1 MQLALFPERVDPK
14 LAPTNLRS
22 KYHPIHRWAN
32 FIAGYTPEFV
42 SECARDADLKRGD
55 VVLDPFAGLGTTL
68 TQALLDGF
76 SAVGYEV
83 NPFFH
88 ELATAKIQAAA
99 GRVSP
104 DEVFE
109 VLESSSA
116 FAGDL
121 GNMFGEDA
129 LKFLKKMFAEDDF
142 RMLAGARRAEMVVP
156 EADRP
161 LFRLVVSR
169 VMELVCLSQ
178 TDGVYKAPTT
188 RKLGKSFKLALAE
201 IRRDVLT
208 DCQDI
213 LPKPDLTAE
222 LILAPACQL
231 SGSRRAT
238 ASLCITSPPYL
249 NNFDYAEMSRMELYF
264 WGYARTWSEITE
276 RVRSQMIV
284 NTTTAPSHLKHA
296 HLKFAAKLP
305 ESERKFLTPI
315 VAQLRERRIQKAGKK
330 DYFALVYPYFAQL
343 LEVLQGC
350 HRVLKPESPI
360 HVIIGDSFLYGIHIP
375 AGDICRRLMEVAG
388 FDSLEQVLL
397 RTRGERWIL
406 AKREGAGTPIG
417 EYHIYG
423 RRA

>member
-1 MQLALFPERVDPK
+1 MQLALFPEKIDRKV
-14 LAPTNLRS
+14 APTNLRS
-22 KYHPIHRWAN
+22 NRHPIHRWAN
-32 FIAGYTPEFV
+32 FIAGYSPEFV
-42 SECARDADLKRGD
+42 SECARDAGLNRGD

-76 SAVGYEV
+76 SAVGYEA

-88 ELATAKIQAAA
+88 ELATAKIHAAT
-99 GRVSP
+99 GRISP
-104 DEVFE
+104 GDVFA
-109 VLESSSA
+109 VLESTSEY
-116 FAGDL
+116 G
-121 GNMFGEDA
+121 GNLSDIFSEDA
-129 LKFLKKMFAEDDF
+129 LKFLKKMFANDDF
-142 RMLAGARRAEMVVP
+142 RMLAGARRAENLVS

-169 VMELVCLSQ
+169 IMEAVCLSQ

-188 RKLGKSFKLALAE
+188 RKAGKPFKVALVE
-201 IRRDVLT
+201 LRRDVLT

-222 LILAPACQL
+222 LVLGPASQL
-231 SGSRRAT
+231 GKGRPST

-249 NNFDYAEMSRMELYF
+249 NNFDYAEMTRMELYF
-264 WGYARTWSEITE
+264 WGYARSWSEITE

-284 NTTTAPSHLKHA
+284 NTTTAPSDLKRQ
-296 HLKFAAKLP
+296 HLKFATKLP
-305 ESERKFLTPI
+305 EGEREFLAPI
-315 VAQLRERRIQKAGKK
+315 VAQLRERRDQKAGKK

-350 HRVLKPESPI
+350 HRVLKSESPI
-360 HVIIGDSFLYGIHIP
+360 HVIIGDSYLYGIHIP
-375 AGDICRRLMEVAG
+375 AGDICRRLLEVAG
-388 FDSLEQVLL
+388 FDSLQQVLL

-423 RRA
+423 RRN

>member
-1 MQLALFPERVDPK
+1 MQLALFPETIDRK
-14 LAPTNLRS
+14 IAPTNLRS
-22 KYHPIHRWAN
+22 NSHPIHRWAN

-42 SECARDADLKRGD
+42 SECGREAGLMRGD
-55 VVLDPFAGLGTTL
+55 IVLDPFAGLGTTL

-76 SAVGYEV
+76 SAMGYEA

-88 ELATAKIQAAA
+88 ELATAKIQAAI
-99 GRVSP
+99 GHVFS
-104 DEVFE
+104 DEVFTVVE
-109 VLESSSA
+109 ATTRYS
-116 FAGDL
+116 
-121 GNMFGEDA
+121 GNLVEMFGEDA
-129 LKFLKKMFAEDDF
+129 LRFLTKMFNEDSF
-142 RMLAGARRAEMVVP
+142 RMLAGARQAESLVSP
-156 EADRP
+156 AGRP
-161 LFRLVVSR
+161 LYRLVVSR
-169 VMELVCLSQ
+169 IMEAVCLSQ

-188 RKLGKSFKLALAE
+188 RKVGKSFHLALAE
-201 IRRDVLT
+201 LRREVLL

-222 LILAPACQL
+222 LILGPASQL
-231 SGSRRAT
+231 GKSRPAT
-238 ASLCITSPPYL
+238 ASLCVTSPPYL
-249 NNFDYAEMSRMELYF
+249 NNFDYAEMTRMELYF
-264 WGYARTWSEITE
+264 WSYARSWSEITE

-284 NTTTAPSHLKHA
+284 NTTTAPTTLKRQHLQ
-296 HLKFAAKLP
+296 FAAKLP
-305 ESERKFLTPI
+305 EAERALLAPI
-315 VAQLRERRIQKAGKK
+315 VAQLRERRDQKAGKK

-343 LEVLQGC
+343 LETFQGC

-360 HVIIGDSFLYGIHIP
+360 HVIIGDSYLYGVHIP
-375 AGDICRRLMEVAG
+375 AGDICCCLLEVAG

>member
-1 MQLALFPERVDPK
+1 MQLALFPEKIDRKV
-14 LAPTNLRS
+14 APTNLRS
-22 KYHPIHRWAN
+22 NRHPIHRWAN

-42 SECARDADLKRGD
+42 SECARDAGLNRGD

-76 SAVGYEV
+76 SAVGYEP

-88 ELATAKIQAAA
+88 ELATAKIMAAT
-99 GRVSP
+99 GRISP
-104 DEVFE
+104 GKVFA
-109 VLESSSA
+109 VLESTTEYGGSLSE
-116 FAGDL
+116 
-121 GNMFGEDA
+121 MFGDDA
-129 LKFLKKMFAEDDF
+129 LKFLKKMFADNDF
-142 RMLAGARRAEMVVP
+142 RMLTGARRAESLVP
-156 EADRP
+156 NADRS

-169 VMELVCLSQ
+169 IMEAVCLSR

-188 RKLGKSFKLALAE
+188 RKIAKLFRLALAE
-201 IRRDVLT
+201 LRREVLS
-208 DCQDI
+208 DCQDV

-222 LILAPACQL
+222 LILGPA
-231 SGSRRAT
+231 SRLGESPPST

-249 NNFDYAEMSRMELYF
+249 NNFDYAEMTRMDLYF
-264 WGYARTWSEITE
+264 WGYARSWSEITQ

-284 NTTTAPSHLKHA
+284 NTTTAPSDLKRK

-305 ESERKFLTPI
+305 EAEREFLAPI
-315 VAQLRERRIQKAGKK
+315 VARLRERREAKAGKK

-343 LEVLQGC
+343 LEVFQGC
-350 HRVLKPESPI
+350 HRVLRPGSPI
-360 HVIIGDSFLYGIHIP
+360 HVIIGDSYLYGVHMP
-375 AGDICRRLMEVAG
+375 AGDICRRLMEFAG
-388 FDSLEQVLL
+388 FDSVEQVLL

>member
-1 MQLALFPERVDPK
+1 MQLTFLPESIDRK
-14 LAPTNLRS
+14 IAPTNLRS
-22 KYHPIHRWAN
+22 NRHPIHRWAN

-76 SAVGYEV
+76 SAVGYEA

-88 ELATAKIQAAA
+88 ELATAKIQAAT

-104 DEVFE
+104 DEVFG
-109 VLESSSA
+109 VLES
-116 FAGDL
+116 AGAYKGSL
-121 GNMFGEDA
+121 SEMFGEDA
-129 LKFLKKMFAEDDF
+129 LKFLSKMFAEDDF
-142 RMLAGARRAEMVVP
+142 RMLVGARRAETLVS

-169 VMELVCLSQ
+169 VMESVCLSQ

-188 RKLGKSFKLALAE
+188 RKVGKSFKLALAE
-201 IRRDVLT
+201 LRRDVLT

-213 LPKPDLTAE
+213 SPKADLKAE
-222 LILAPACQL
+222 LILGSASQL
-231 SGSRRAT
+231 SERQPGA

-249 NNFDYAEMSRMELYF
+249 NNFDYAEMTRMELYF
-264 WGYARTWSEITE
+264 WGYARSWSEITQ

-284 NTTTAPSHLKHA
+284 NTTTAPSDFKRQH
-296 HLKFAAKLP
+296 FAFASKLP
-305 ESERKFLTPI
+305 ESERQFLAPI
-315 VAQLRERRIQKAGKK
+315 VAQLRERRDQKAGKK
-330 DYFALVYPYFAQL
+330 DYFALVYPYFAQV
-343 LEVLQGC
+343 LEVFQGC
-350 HRVLKPESPI
+350 HHALKPDSPI
-360 HVIIGDSFLYGIHIP
+360 HVIIGDSYLYGVHIP
-375 AGDICRRLMEVAG
+375 AGDICRRLMETAG
-388 FDSLEQVLL
+388 FESLEQVLL

-417 EYHIYG
+417 EYHIYAP
-423 RRA
+423 RA

>member
-1 MQLALFPERVDPK
+1 MQLALFPEKVERKV
-14 LAPTNLRS
+14 APTNLRS
-22 KYHPIHRWAN
+22 DRHPIHRWAN

-42 SECARDADLKRGD
+42 SECARAAGLERGD

-68 TQALLDGF
+68 TQALLEGF
-76 SAVGYEV
+76 SAVGYEA

-88 ELATAKIQAAA
+88 ELATAKIQAAT

-104 DEVFE
+104 DEVFGA
-109 VLESSSA
+109 LESA
-116 FAGDL
+116 RAYAGNL
-121 GNMFGEDA
+121 SEMFGENA
-129 LKFLKKMFAEDDF
+129 LKFLKKLFADDDL
-142 RMLAGARRAEMVVP
+142 RMLTGARLAESLVS

-169 VMELVCLSQ
+169 IMESVCLSQ
-178 TDGVYKAPTT
+178 TDGVYKAPSS
-188 RKLGKSFKLALAE
+188 RKAGKSFMLAMTEL
-201 IRRDVLT
+201 RHDVVT

-222 LILAPACQL
+222 LVLGPANQL
-231 SGSRRAT
+231 NQSRPSR

-249 NNFDYAEMSRMELYF
+249 NNFDYAEMTRMELYF
-264 WGYARTWSEITE
+264 WGYACSWWEITQ

-284 NTTTAPSHLKHA
+284 NTTTAPSELKRA
-296 HLKFAAKLP
+296 HFKFAAKLP
-305 ESERKFLTPI
+305 EAEREFLAPI
-315 VAQLRERRIQKAGKK
+315 VAQLRERRQHKAGKK

-350 HRVLKPESPI
+350 HRVLRRDSPI
-360 HVIIGDSFLYGIHIP
+360 HVIIGDSYLYGVHIP
-375 AGDICRRLMEVAG
+375 AGNICRLLMEAAG

-406 AKREGAGTPIG
+406 AKRDGAGTPIG

>member
-1 MQLALFPERVDPK
+1 MQLTLLPELIDRKV
-14 LAPTNLRS
+14 APTNLRS
-22 KYHPIHRWAN
+22 NRHPIHRWAN
-32 FIAGYTPEFV
+32 FIASYTPEFV
-42 SECARDADLKRGD
+42 SECARDAGLNRGD

-76 SAVGYEV
+76 SAVGYEA

-88 ELATAKIQAAA
+88 ELATAKIQAAT

-104 DEVFE
+104 DEVFA
-109 VLESSSA
+109 VLESASA
-116 FAGDL
+116 YAGSL
-121 GNMFGEDA
+121 NEMFSEDA
-129 LKFLKKMFAEDDF
+129 LKFLSKMFAEDDF
-142 RMLAGARRAEMVVP
+142 RMLAGARRAESLVS
-156 EADRP
+156 ETDRP

-169 VMELVCLSQ
+169 VMESVCLSQ

-188 RKLGKSFKLALAE
+188 RKVGKSFKLALAE
-201 IRRDVLT
+201 LRRDVLT
-208 DCQDI
+208 DCQNV

-222 LILAPACQL
+222 LVLGPASQL
-231 SGSRRAT
+231 SQSRPST

-249 NNFDYAEMSRMELYF
+249 NNFDYAEMTRMELYF
-264 WGYARTWSEITE
+264 WGYARSWSEITE

-284 NTTTAPSHLKHA
+284 NTTTSPSDLKKA

-305 ESERKFLTPI
+305 EAEREFLAPI
-315 VAQLRERRIQKAGKK
+315 VARLREQRDLKAGKK

-350 HRVLKPESPI
+350 HRALKPESPI
-360 HVIIGDSFLYGIHIP
+360 HVIIGDSYLYGVHIP
-375 AGDICRRLMEVAG
+375 AGDICRRLMEAAG